1 MNQPFINAF
10 LLAVSLC
17 PALFATETPAFVLS
31 SNRLSLSLSASKE
44 TSGLAASKRMKDL
57 FWIENDSGNGPDLY
71 LVGMEGTY
79 QGTLHINKARNTDW
93 EDLDSF
99 VLDGH
104 PYLLI
109 ADTGDNNAVRDY
121 CTIYIV
127 PEPNFP
133 VKGQILDTKP
143 AWTIRYRYEDGPR
156 DCEAVAVDPVGKKIL
171 LLSKRTHPPAVYEL
185 PLCPE
190 SPGKIQT
197 AKKIALTHVDR
208 PLSALASPYGN
219 QPTGLSLSPDGSL
232 AAVLTYHSVFLFHR
246 AKGETWAS
254 AFSKKPAM
262 LAPHRLK
269 QAEAI
274 SFSNDGKTLYVLSEG
289 ANTPTVAYKSE

>member
-1 MNQPFINAF
+1 MKT
-10 LLAVSLC
+10 LLLVVSLC
-17 PALFATETPAFVLS
+17 PALFAAETPDYVLS
-31 SNRLSLSLSASKE
+31 SNRPSLSLSASKE
-44 TSGLAASKRMKDL
+44 TSGLAASKQMNGL

-71 LVGMEGTY
+71 LVGTDGSY
-79 QGTLHINKARNTDW
+79 QGTLHVNKAANTDW

-109 ADTGDNNAVRDY
+109 ADTGDNNAARDY

-127 PEPNFP
+127 PEPKFP
-133 VKGQILDTKP
+133 VKGQILDAKP
-143 AWTIRYRYEDGPR
+143 AWTIRYRYEDGSR
-156 DCEAVAVDPVGKKIL
+156 DCEAVAVDPADKKIL
-171 LLSKRTHPPAVYEL
+171 LLSKRTRPPAVYEL
-185 PLCPE
+185 PLLPE
-190 SPGKIQT
+190 PRGKIQT
-197 AKKIALTHVDR
+197 AKKVALTRVER

-232 AAVLTYHSVFLFHR
+232 AAILTYHSVFLFHR
-246 AKGETWAS
+246 KKGETWAS
-254 AFSKKPAM
+254 AFSKKPVM

-274 SFSNDGKTLYVLSEG
+274 SFSNDGKTIHVLPEG
-289 ANTPTVAYKSE
+289 TNTPVVTYKSR